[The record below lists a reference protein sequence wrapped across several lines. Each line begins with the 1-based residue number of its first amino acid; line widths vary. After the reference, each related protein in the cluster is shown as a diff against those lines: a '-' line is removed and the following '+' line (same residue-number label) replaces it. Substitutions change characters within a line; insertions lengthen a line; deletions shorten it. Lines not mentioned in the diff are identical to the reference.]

1 MIQTDWLISD
11 FSRKEGYYVFF
22 LYVFFLSTRKE
33 GYLCFFSFYLPLYG
47 SKLGSEIN
55 MKEAQTR
62 DVRVSSKGQG
72 GWEKERARGGCAVQK
87 DFLVGFVGHSLSL

>member
-1 MIQTDWLISD
+1 MLLSAFPPT
-11 FSRKEGYYVFF
+11 FF
-22 LYVFFLSTRKE
+22 KKLRMP
-33 GYLCFFSFYLPLYG
+33 SFYLPLYG

>member
-1 MIQTDWLISD
+1 MTAKFKKMRVVQGEFD
-11 FSRKEGYYVFF
+11 FSEG
-22 LYVFFLSTRKE
+22 STLTPS
-33 GYLCFFSFYLPLYG
+33 YLSFYLPPYG
-47 SKLGSEIN
+47 SKLGNEIN
-55 MKEAQTR
+55 MKKAQTR

>member
-1 MIQTDWLISD
+1 MTGPHNERAHARSHLP
-11 FSRKEGYYVFF
+11 FF
-22 LYVFFLSTRKE
+22 GPSPH
-33 GYLCFFSFYLPLYG
+33 FYLALYG

-87 DFLVGFVGHSLSL
+87 GLLVEFVGHSLSL